1 MARKS
6 AICGEYIVTVED
18 SGSVEVY
25 RIYDNT
31 KEALR
36 EIAKAFG
43 FEYDPNWNTRSFG
56 SKLVDFINENKK
68 V

>member
-1 MARKS
+1 
-6 AICGEYIVTVED
+6 VTVED

-36 EIAKAFG
+36 EIAKASG
-43 FEYDPNWNTRSFG
+43 FEYDPDWNTRNFG

-68 V
+68 I